1 MTIQGLLARGNQVH
15 ANQWRAKLVST
26 DSAAGPI
33 DSPSIRGAL
42 PSLLTLMAATFVA
55 VTTEMLPIGLL
66 PLIGDEFQVGES
78 QVGLLITLF
87 AVMVAALAVPATLL
101 TARVPRKPLLLACI
115 ACYGV
120 SNICA
125 MAAPSFTLVA
135 AGRVLGGLTHAL
147 FFSVCIGYAAR
158 LVAPG
163 ATGRALAIASAGVSA
178 AFVLGVPLGVS
189 VGTAAGWRWALA
201 GLAAFA
207 ALTLLLAATV
217 IPPVPAAQLRGGG
230 HTGSRRH
237 LATVLASNGFAYFG
251 HYLLFT
257 YITVL
262 LLTSGAPA
270 ASLGP
275 LLFGFG
281 AAGLLGLVIT
291 GRHFDTA
298 PRASVLIIVAV
309 MTVGMGSATAL
320 HPALIATVAACAV
333 WNAAFGAVSPIYQAA
348 AVKAEATT
356 PELTGAWVNATC
368 NAGIA
373 IGAVAGGAI
382 LDRYGITTVGWTA
395 SVIAAI
401 ALTIAAVA
409 KGSFPRRAQP
419 QADVRRPRTNAR

>member
-1 MTIQGLLARGNQVH
+1 MR
-15 ANQWRAKLVST
+15 T
-26 DSAAGPI
+26 DNASVPV
-33 DSPSIRGAL
+33 DLPSIRGAL
-42 PSLLTLMAATFVA
+42 PSLLTLTAATFVA

-66 PLIGDEFQVGES
+66 PLIGDEFDVSES
-78 QVGLLITLF
+78 QVGLLITIF
-87 AVMVAALAVPATLL
+87 AVMVAVLAVPVTVV
-101 TARVPRKPLLLACI
+101 TARLPRKPLLLACI
-115 ACYGV
+115 ASYGI
-120 SNICA
+120 SNLCA
-125 MAAPSFTLVA
+125 MVAPSFALVA

-189 VGTAAGWRWALA
+189 VGAALGWRWALGGLTVGA
-201 GLAAFA
+201 G
-207 ALTLLLAATV
+207 LTLLLAAT
-217 IPPVPAAQLRGGG
+217 IISPVPATQLRGVDHRGL
-230 HTGSRRH
+230 RRH
-237 LATVLASNGFAYFG
+237 LATVLTSNGLAYLG

-262 LLTSGAPA
+262 LLTSGASA

-281 AAGLLGLVIT
+281 VAGLLGLLIA

-309 MTVGMGSATAL
+309 MTVGMASATAL
-320 HPALIATVAACAV
+320 HSALIATVAACAV

-348 AVKAEATT
+348 AVKADATT
-356 PELTGAWVNATC
+356 PELTGAWVNAMC

-373 IGAVAGGAI
+373 VGAAAGGAV
-382 LDRYGITTVGWTA
+382 LDTYGITTVGWTA
-395 SVIAAI
+395 ALVTAA
-401 ALTIAAVA
+401 ALTIAAIA
-409 KGSFPRRAQP
+409 KGSFPPRARR
-419 QADVRRPRTNAR
+419 QAAVPRPRTNGR

>member
-1 MTIQGLLARGNQVH
+1 MHRNPRR
-15 ANQWRAKLVST
+15 RAKLLST
-26 DSAAGPI
+26 DKTAGAIGP
-33 DSPSIRGAL
+33 SSIRDAL

-66 PLIGDEFQVGES
+66 PLIGNEFRIGES

-87 AVMVAALAVPATLL
+87 AVMVAVLAVPATLV
-101 TARVPRKPLLLACI
+101 TARLPRKPLLLACL

-125 MAAPSFTLVA
+125 MVAPSFALVA

-163 ATGRALAIASAGVSA
+163 AIGRALAIASAGVSA

-189 VGTAAGWRWALA
+189 FGTALGWRWTLA
-201 GLAAFA
+201 GLAACA

-217 IPPVPAAQLRGGG
+217 IPPVPATDVREVVHG
-230 HTGSRRH
+230 GSRRR
-237 LATVLASNGFAYFG
+237 LATVLASNGFAYLG

-262 LLTSGAPA
+262 LLTSDAPA

-281 AAGLLGLVIT
+281 VVGLLGLFIA

-309 MTVGMGSATAL
+309 MTVGMASATAL
-320 HPALIATVAACAV
+320 HPALIATVTACAV
-333 WNAAFGAVSPIYQAA
+333 WNTAFGAVSPIYQAA
-348 AVKAEATT
+348 AVRADATT

-382 LDRYGITTVGWTA
+382 LDGYGITAVGW
-395 SVIAAI
+395 AAV
-401 ALTIAAVA
+401 TIAGAA
-409 KGSFPRRAQP
+409 LMITAAARRSFPPLYGLRAG
-419 QADVRRPRTNAR
+419 VRRPRTNGR